1 MIFRRSY
8 FCYSPGILWV
18 FHANTSFSWSI
29 ASGFL
34 DTLLYFQEWSCQ
46 DLDGLVLII
55 PGSWVGLGI
64 LLWWALGYFYGGP
77 WDYFYIITMGYFY
90 IITIIPGSWVGLG
103 IRPYHHR
110 SGIDSRFHLNR
121 GDPSKISLMSDERFW
136 SSRRFLFVRILFF
149 LSKW

>member
-1 MIFRRSY
+1 MIFRRSS

-55 PGSWVGLGI
+55 PGSWVGLWRNSI
-64 LLWWALGYFYGGP
+64 
-77 WDYFYIITMGYFY
+77 WDTSISSPERDRF
-90 IITIIPGSWVGLG
+90 TI
-103 IRPYHHR
+103 
-110 SGIDSRFHLNR
+110 
-121 GDPSKISLMSDERFW
+121 PSKSWRSKQNISHVWRTFGVAEGSYSYESYSFEMIKTCVDRNVFW
-136 SSRRFLFVRILFF
+136 CT
-149 LSKW
+149 